1 MARSLRYNLAVVLT
15 LFLRSAVLPFPA
27 WGFTY
32 ENPAEAAFSQTRF
45 ELVLPYVSF
54 RGIITSYR

>member
-15 LFLRSAVLPFPA
+15 IIFTFGCTAVSA

-32 ENPAEAAFSQTRF
+32 ENPAEAAFS
-45 ELVLPYVSF
+45 
-54 RGIITSYR
+54 